1 MKLLGHNSKSDFTQ
15 KWGSV
20 KVSFKTLYV
29 LCSVADN
36 SLREKGNDGDGQEQ
50 EEVNQYNE
58 DLDDELDYQHSVT
71 SRATTTKPSKR
82 QRARDK
88 LKNFKKKKVEVED
101 TIVAGE
107 EPSATTVA
115 TSTTTGPALID
126 SAESRSVA
134 EQAVETSEPTSVSN
148 QSYTS
153 VPLVRI
159 ETFSNLLSEFFRSV
173 ASWYHLATPIILQ
186 YLRHQLLNVMQM
198 HCNIAKETMYQYYI
212 NIAKTLSSTANRHM
226 QRLFINLIATGRG
239 YPLFAAIV
247 YTLRKIDSTD
257 SLIAG
262 FDLSTSF
269 ESLLD
274 YSKLAASAMRPA
286 SKIQMV
292 ARAIDELM
300 KIRNSLKV
308 DIELKL
314 QMLVAIE
321 NLLPD
326 NRRDL
331 RVRMYQQLIIP
342 FIPKHGVHRGDRP
355 NIEDMIIDSALTIIG
370 PANHN
375 SLQTLG
381 LQLIAREIRA
391 TVTPEQLALAKSDI
405 TAMIN
410 SKNVEVID
418 LTQSDSHCLGL
429 KEVLGE

>member
-1 MKLLGHNSKSDFTQ
+1 MKLLGHSSKSDFTQ

-29 LCSVADN
+29 LCSVAHN

-50 EEVNQYNE
+50 EDVHQYNQ
-58 DLDDELDYQHSVT
+58 DLDDELDYQHRLT
-71 SRATTTKPSKR
+71 TRATTTKPSKR

-101 TIVAGE
+101 TIVVDE
-107 EPSATTVA
+107 EPSATTA
-115 TSTTTGPALID
+115 TTTTGPALIG
-126 SAESRSVA
+126 SAENRSVV
-134 EQAVETSEPTSVSN
+134 EQAVEASEPTSVSY
-148 QSYTS
+148 QSYA

-198 HCNIAKETMYQYYI
+198 HSNIAKETMYQCYI
-212 NIAKTLSSTANRHM
+212 NIAKTLSSTVNRHM

-308 DIELKL
+308 DIEVKL

-391 TVTPEQLALAKSDI
+391 TVTPEQLALAKVDM

-410 SKNVEVID
+410 NKNIEVID

>member
-29 LCSVADN
+29 LCNVAHN
-36 SLREKGNDGDGQEQ
+36 SLREKGNDDDGQEQ
-50 EEVNQYNE
+50 EEVHQYNQ
-58 DLDDELDYQHSVT
+58 DLDDELDYQHRVT
-71 SRATTTKPSKR
+71 TRGTTTKPSKR
-82 QRARDK
+82 QRAREK

-101 TIVAGE
+101 TIVVDE
-107 EPSATTVA
+107 EPSATT
-115 TSTTTGPALID
+115 TTTTGTALIV
-126 SAESRSVA
+126 SAENNRSVA
-134 EQAVETSEPTSVSN
+134 EQVVEVSEPTSVSN
-148 QSYTS
+148 QSYA

-198 HCNIAKETMYQYYI
+198 HINIAKETMYQYYI

-247 YTLRKIDSTD
+247 YTLRKIDNTD

-308 DIELKL
+308 DIEVKL

-342 FIPKHGVHRGDRP
+342 FIPKHGVHRGDKP
-355 NIEDMIIDSALTIIG
+355 NIEDMIIESALTIIG

-391 TVTPEQLALAKSDI
+391 TVTPEQLALAKIDMA
-405 TAMIN
+405 AMIN
-410 SKNVEVID
+410 NKNIEVID
-418 LTQSDSHCLGL
+418 LTQSDSHCQGL
-429 KEVLGE
+429 KEVLGK

>member
-29 LCSVADN
+29 LCSVAHN
-36 SLREKGNDGDGQEQ
+36 SLHDKEDDNDDGQEQ
-50 EEVNQYNE
+50 EEVHQYNQ
-58 DLDDELDYQHSVT
+58 DDELDYQQFET
-71 SRATTTKPSKR
+71 TQTTTIKPSKR

-88 LKNFKKKKVEVED
+88 LKNFKKKKVEDTVVVEK
-101 TIVAGE
+101 
-107 EPSATTVA
+107 PSGTSTTAT
-115 TSTTTGPALID
+115 TTTGPALTG
-126 SAESRSVA
+126 SAEDGSVA
-134 EQAVETSEPTSVSN
+134 EPAQDASEPTSVSN
-148 QSYTS
+148 QSSYA

-159 ETFSNLLSEFFRSV
+159 ETFSNQLSEFFRSV

-198 HCNIAKETMYQYYI
+198 HINIAKETMYQYYI

-247 YTLRKIDSTD
+247 YTLRKIDRSD
-257 SLIAG
+257 RLIAG
-262 FDLSTSF
+262 FELSTSF

-274 YSKLAASAMRPA
+274 YSKLAASAMRPP
-286 SKIQMV
+286 SKIQVV

-300 KIRNSLKV
+300 KIRNSLNV
-308 DIELKL
+308 DIEVKL

-381 LQLIAREIRA
+381 LQLIAREIRG
-391 TVTPEQLALAKSDI
+391 TVTPEQSALAKDDMS
-405 TAMIN
+405 TAIMN
-410 SKNVEVID
+410 NKNVEVID

>member
-29 LCSVADN
+29 LCSVAHN
-36 SLREKGNDGDGQEQ
+36 SLREKEDGNDDRQEQ
-50 EEVNQYNE
+50 EEVHQYNQ
-58 DLDDELDYQHSVT
+58 DDELDYQHPVT
-71 SRATTTKPSKR
+71 TRTTTTKLSKR
-82 QRARDK
+82 QRAREK
-88 LKNFKKKKVEVED
+88 LKNFKKKKVEV
-101 TIVAGE
+101 TVVVE
-107 EPSATTVA
+107 EPSAIISA
-115 TSTTTGPALID
+115 TTTGQALAG
-126 SAESRSVA
+126 SAEDDGSVA
-134 EQAVETSEPTSVSN
+134 EPALEASEPTSVSN
-148 QSYTS
+148 QTYA

-159 ETFSNLLSEFFRSV
+159 ETFSNQLSEFFRTV

-198 HCNIAKETMYQYYI
+198 HSNIAKETMYQYYI

-286 SKIQMV
+286 SKIQVV

-300 KIRNSLKV
+300 KIRNSLTV
-308 DIELKL
+308 DIEVKL
-314 QMLVAIE
+314 HMLVAIE

-342 FIPKHGVHRGDRP
+342 FIPKHGAHRGDRP

-370 PANHN
+370 PANHS

-381 LQLIAREIRA
+381 LQLIAKEIRS
-391 TVTPEQLALAKSDI
+391 TVTPEQIALAKGDM
-405 TAMIN
+405 TAIMSN
-410 SKNVEVID
+410 KNVEIID

>member
-29 LCSVADN
+29 LCSVAHN
-36 SLREKGNDGDGQEQ
+36 SLREKEDGNDDRQEQ
-50 EEVNQYNE
+50 EEVHQYNQ
-58 DLDDELDYQHSVT
+58 DDELDYQHPVT
-71 SRATTTKPSKR
+71 TRTTTTKLSKR
-82 QRARDK
+82 QRAREK
-88 LKNFKKKKVEVED
+88 LKNFKKKKVEV
-101 TIVAGE
+101 TVVVE
-107 EPSATTVA
+107 EPSAIISA
-115 TSTTTGPALID
+115 TTTGQALAG
-126 SAESRSVA
+126 SAEDDGSVA
-134 EQAVETSEPTSVSN
+134 EPALAASEPTSVSN
-148 QSYTS
+148 QTYA

-159 ETFSNLLSEFFRSV
+159 ETFSNQLSEFFRTV

-198 HCNIAKETMYQYYI
+198 HSNIAKETMYQYYI

-286 SKIQMV
+286 SKIQVV

-300 KIRNSLKV
+300 KIRNSLTV
-308 DIELKL
+308 DIEVKL

-342 FIPKHGVHRGDRP
+342 FIPKHGAHRGERP

-370 PANHN
+370 PANHS

-381 LQLIAREIRA
+381 LQLIAKEIRS
-391 TVTPEQLALAKSDI
+391 TVTPEQIALAKGDM
-405 TAMIN
+405 TAIMSN
-410 SKNVEVID
+410 KNVEIID

>member
-29 LCSVADN
+29 LCNVAHN

-50 EEVNQYNE
+50 EETVHQYYQ
-58 DLDDELDYQHSVT
+58 DLDDELDYQHRVT
-71 SRATTTKPSKR
+71 TRGTTTKPSKR
-82 QRARDK
+82 QRAREK

-101 TIVAGE
+101 TIVVDE
-107 EPSATTVA
+107 EPSATT
-115 TSTTTGPALID
+115 TGTALIG
-126 SAESRSVA
+126 SAENNRSVA
-134 EQAVETSEPTSVSN
+134 EQALEASEPTSVSN
-148 QSYTS
+148 QSYA

-198 HCNIAKETMYQYYI
+198 HINIAKETMYQYYI

-308 DIELKL
+308 DIEVKL

-342 FIPKHGVHRGDRP
+342 FIPQHGVHRGDKP

-391 TVTPEQLALAKSDI
+391 TVTPEQLALAKVDMA
-405 TAMIN
+405 AMIN
-410 SKNVEVID
+410 NKTIEVID
-418 LTQSDSHCLGL
+418 LTQSDSHCQGL